1 MTVIVPLAYP
11 AAIPVG
17 HRVELTW
24 YLKPSGRGGRR
35 LASLPP
41 QPFLVDLDS
50 GVRYGAHW
58 QLGEHDRFRSDWPN
72 RYALD
77 PLPELRAER
86 VVRGRVAACTVVHLD
101 LSEPYQQT
109 MLLVDEEENVA
120 LAGPS
125 EAGEERGS

>member
-1 MTVIVPLAYP
+1 MTLIVPLAYP

-24 YLKPSGRGGRR
+24 YLKPGGIRR
-35 LASLPP
+35 NKLESVPP

-50 GVRYGAHW
+50 GVRYGTHW
-58 QLGEHDRFRSDWPN
+58 QLGEYVTFRSDWPN

-77 PLPELRAER
+77 PLPQLRAER
-86 VVRGRVAACTVVHLD
+86 IVRGRVAACTIVHVGLG
-101 LSEPYQQT
+101 EPYQQT

-120 LAGPS
+120 FDAG
-125 EAGEERGS
+125 ADD